1 MTAEPSDSA
10 LIVLTN
16 LPSRE
21 AAMQLAQ
28 ALVERRLAACVNL
41 LAECSS
47 VYRWRGAIE
56 TAQEVPLLI
65 KTRETLY
72 EAVEATIRELH
83 PYELPEIVAVTVQRG
98 LPGYLEWIVSET
110 AASSR

>member
-1 MTAEPSDSA
+1 MTTGPSDSA

-47 VYRWRGAIE
+47 VYRWQGAVE

-65 KTRETLY
+65 KTRATLY
-72 EAVEATIRELH
+72 EVVEATILELH